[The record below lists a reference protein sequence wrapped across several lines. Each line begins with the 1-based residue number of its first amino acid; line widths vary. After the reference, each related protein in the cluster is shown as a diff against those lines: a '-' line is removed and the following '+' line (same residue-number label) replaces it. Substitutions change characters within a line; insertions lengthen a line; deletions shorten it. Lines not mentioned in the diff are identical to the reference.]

1 MNSFAPDLVPRRGL
15 LSGTAAREA
24 AAERS
29 KSVPEK
35 GERRRKALGFQTRTN
50 QEDDMSENGMGRVW
64 VNRVVAFL
72 GGALLLYAVMSLSV
86 VKNVKDENKVLK
98 VELYDADR
106 LLTSAKGSYE
116 NINYSD
122 AKATLDTLFEKH
134 PSAIETV
141 EGKRL
146 YAEIEAE
153 QNALDAKWESAMGA
167 IREEWAT
174 TMATQMRAE
183 FEKDREA
190 MENNMTDV
198 LNTEWEKTKGR
209 IRDEWEQKS

>member
-1 MNSFAPDLVPRRGL
+1 
-15 LSGTAAREA
+15 
-24 AAERS
+24 
-29 KSVPEK
+29 
-35 GERRRKALGFQTRTN
+35 
-50 QEDDMSENGMGRVW
+50 MSENGKGRVW

-98 VELYDADR
+98 VELYDAAR

-198 LNTEWEKTKGR
+198 LNTEWETNKSRNSKGVAT
-209 IRDEWEQKS
+209 E